1 MPSDPCSL
9 LTELPMAQRFP
20 QALTCYVSGVH
31 SGPNPSPGLGV
42 ARSLRQAFPHARLVA
57 VDYSVESSGLH
68 SEVFDEVWVQRPWK
82 EMRLPVYQAAIQ
94 AVLDGGA
101 LWFPGQDLEVEWMS
115 GALPDPARAMLPP
128 IAALEQVAK
137 PAIFAAEGLP
147 VSIPEWMGADRSD
160 WDLHAFCREHGWRVW
175 LKGPNY
181 EAMRVRDWPSFRYGR
196 DFLSELWG
204 TEQLFLQRHVVGAE
218 ESVAFCAYRGELL
231 DCVHMTKHT
240 QTAEG
245 KTWAGA
251 VNEVEPGFAEALR
264 ARIDELN
271 WTGGGELEYVR
282 ALDGTLHLIDWN
294 PRFPAWI
301 HAASFAG
308 HNLPALLV
316 EAAGMGTPQPAPFQT
331 NQFTRIVLE
340 VPVRNTHPLPAVR
353 QANDHSGVG
362 SKHPSG
368 MTELSRRLRENRVR
382 EDEPARP
389 GPVVVPA
396 MASDLE
402 EVAGNGASTPRRMFL
417 PRTSRERF
425 AQVEAVLAAQPGGA
439 VEVGFGYSVKT
450 NPHPTLLALA
460 DQAGMFAEVIS
471 SAEMRR
477 ALEFGFPPERIIM
490 NGPAS
495 QWPDGPGAGGPL
507 MAAFAD
513 SPQAFERWMC
523 HGPPEARYLG
533 IRLRPVTFE
542 SRFGSGLGSVER
554 FAHIVKLLKAMP
566 AEQEMGLHF
575 HFASDVLGPARWRE
589 VFEGVVHWAAAIE
602 QSVGRPV
609 RCLDMGGGYFP
620 DDFDRELLPRIG
632 AMTASALAML
642 PELERFFLEPGKAMA
657 QPSMALATTV
667 LEVRRGGDGHVEAV
681 VDAAISDLPMAP
693 FYPHRVYRRTR
704 QGEWE
709 GVGGGQD
716 RLVGRIC
723 METDILA
730 SDLKLPEEL
739 KAGDRLVI
747 GDAGAYD
754 ASMAYNFGRGLL
766 EDACC

>member
-1 MPSDPCSL
+1 MTQPNADG
-9 LTELPMAQRFP
+9 
-20 QALTCYVSGVH
+20 LTCYVSGVH

-42 ARSLRQAFPHARLVA
+42 ARSLREAFPHARLVG

-68 SEVFDEVWVQRPWK
+68 SEVFDQLWVQRPWK

-94 AVLDGGA
+94 EVLDSGA
-101 LWFPGQDLEVEWMS
+101 LWFPGQDLEVHWLA
-115 GALPDPARAMLPP
+115 GALADPARAMLPGTE
-128 IAALEQVAK
+128 ALRQVAK
-137 PAIFAAEGLP
+137 PGITAADGLP
-147 VSIPEWMGADRSD
+147 LTIPEFMGADESD

-175 LKGPNY
+175 IKGPNY
-181 EAMRVRDWPSFRYGR
+181 EAMRVRDWPSFRHAR
-196 DFLSELWG
+196 DFMAELWG
-204 TEQLFLQRHVVGAE
+204 TDQLFVQRHVVGSE

-231 DCVHMTKHT
+231 DCVHMKKHT

-251 VNEVEPGFAEALR
+251 VTEVEPEFQEALR
-264 ARIDELN
+264 ARMAALD

-282 ALDGTLHLIDWN
+282 APDGGLHLIDWN

-316 EAAGMGTPQPAPFQT
+316 EAAGLGTAAPSTYRT
-331 NQFTRIVLE
+331 NQFTRVVIE
-340 VPVRNTHPLPAVR
+340 VPVRATHPLPAVR
-353 QANDHSGVG
+353 EAHDGGSPG

-368 MTELSRRLRENRVR
+368 MTELSRRLRE
-382 EDEPARP
+382 DGAPPHAAARP
-389 GPVVVPA
+389 GPA
-396 MASDLE
+396 TTAALRDDLD
-402 EVAGNGASTPRRMFL
+402 GAAIDALDTPRRLLL
-417 PRTSRERF
+417 PRTARGRF
-425 AQVEAVLAAQPGGA
+425 ARVEEAIASQAGGR

-460 DQAGMFAEVIS
+460 DAAGMFAEVIS
-471 SAEMRR
+471 AAEMRR
-477 ALEFGFPPERIIM
+477 ALASGFPAERIIL

-495 QWPDGPGAGGPL
+495 QWPDGPPADGPL

-523 HGPPEARYLG
+523 HGPPAARYLG
-533 IRLRPVTFE
+533 IRLRPVAFD
-542 SRFGSGLGSVER
+542 SRFGTGLGSVER
-554 FAHIVKLLKAMP
+554 FAEIVAILRALP
-566 AEQEMGLHF
+566 EEQALGLHF

-589 VFEGVVHWAAAIE
+589 VFEGVTHWAAAIE

-620 DDFDRELLPRIG
+620 DDFDRELLPRLG
-632 AMTASALAML
+632 EMTAAAAALL
-642 PELERFFLEPGKAMA
+642 PGLERFFLEPGKAMA
-657 QPSMALATTV
+657 QPSMALVTTV
-667 LEVRRGGDGHVEAV
+667 LEVRRGRDGTSEAV
-681 VDAAISDLPMAP
+681 VDAAISELPMAP
-693 FYPHRVYRRTR
+693 FYPHRVYRRTA

-709 GVGGGQD
+709 GVAGGRD

-730 SDLKLPEEL
+730 SDLLLPEGL
-739 KAGDRLVI
+739 QPGDRLVI

-754 ASMAYNFGRGLL
+754 ASMAYNFGRGML
-766 EDACC
+766 EDEFC

>member
-1 MPSDPCSL
+1 MDRPG
-9 LTELPMAQRFP
+9 A

-31 SGPNPSPGLGV
+31 SGPNPSPGLGI
-42 ARSLRQAFPHARLVA
+42 ARSLRQAYPHARLVA

-68 SEVFDEVWVQRPWK
+68 SDVFDEVWVQRSWK
-82 EMRLPVYQAAIQ
+82 EMRLDVYQAAIQ
-94 AVLDGGA
+94 EVLDGGA
-101 LWFPGQDLEVEWMS
+101 LWFPGQDLEVEWMA
-115 GALPDPARAMLPP
+115 GALPNPARAMIPG
-128 IAALEQVAK
+128 AEALRGVAK
-137 PAIFAAEGLP
+137 PGIVSAAGLP
-147 VSIPEWMGADRSD
+147 LSIPAWIGANESD
-160 WDLHAFCREHGWRVW
+160 WDLHSFCREHGWRVW
-175 LKGPNY
+175 MKGPNY
-181 EAMRVRDWPSFRYGR
+181 EAMRVFDWPSFRHAR
-196 DFLSELWG
+196 AFMADLWG
-204 TEQLFLQRHVVGAE
+204 TDQLFVQRHVVGAE

-240 QTAEG
+240 QTPEG

-251 VNEVEPGFAEALR
+251 VNEVERAFAEALR
-264 ARIDELN
+264 TRLKELN

-301 HAASFAG
+301 HAASFSG
-308 HNLPALLV
+308 HNLPAQLV
-316 EAAGMGTPQPAPFQT
+316 EAAGLGAPVPAEFRT
-331 NQFTRIVLE
+331 NQFTRVVMEL
-340 VPVRNTHPLPAVR
+340 PVRATHPLPPVR
-353 QANDHSGVG
+353 QAGDHGSVG

-368 MTELSRRLRENRVR
+368 MTELSRLLRDGANGNGKHGG
-382 EDEPARP
+382 EPARP
-389 GPVVVPA
+389 APDVTPA
-396 MASDLE
+396 LRGDLE
-402 EVAGNGASTPRRMFL
+402 EAAIHAVETPRRMIL
-417 PRTSRERF
+417 PRTARARF
-425 AQVEAVLAAQPGGA
+425 AQVEAVLDARSGA
-439 VEVGFGYSVKT
+439 VELGFGYSVKT

-471 SAEMRR
+471 AAEMRR
-477 ALEFGFPPERIIM
+477 ALAAGFPAERIIV

-495 QWPDGPGAGGPL
+495 QWPDGPGPGGEL

-523 HGPPEARYLG
+523 HGPPAARYLG
-533 IRLRPVTFE
+533 IRLRPVTFD

-554 FAHIVKLLKAMP
+554 FAEIVSLLRAMP
-566 AEQEMGLHF
+566 PEQEMGLHF

-589 VFEGVVHWAAAIE
+589 VFEGVVHWASAIE

-609 RCLDMGGGYFP
+609 KCLDMGGGYFP
-620 DDFDRELLPRIG
+620 DDFDRELLPRLG
-632 AMTASALAML
+632 AMTAAARALL

-667 LEVRRGGDGHVEAV
+667 LEVRRGRDGTTEAV

-693 FYPHRVYRRTR
+693 FYPHRVYRQTKH
-704 QGEWE
+704 GEWE
-709 GVGGGQD
+709 GVAGGRD

-730 SDLKLPEEL
+730 SDLMLPEGL
-739 KAGDRLVI
+739 RPGDRLVI

-766 EDACC
+766 QDACC